1 MTSEVQKEKVSKEP
15 SWLSGLLDMP
25 WLALVINIARLGI
38 RVLRGLSSEGV
49 YEVLEYETT
58 LELRD
63 TKGRMATFKKH
74 ERVRYLQD
82 HVIAYQDQGWG
93 DGKILVNYRCTPGIP
108 VDRYRSGYK
117 TFVLISLRD
126 VKNRGEVDE
135 FNINWNIRN
144 GFLQRRGFWATEVC
158 HPTRW
163 IKVQVIFPKS
173 RPPLRTWV
181 LERNL
186 QRTLVLGENSRKQL
200 PDGRWLV
207 AWERSQ
213 PRLYEHYILNWEW

>member
-63 TKGRMATFKKH
+63 TKGKIATFKKH

-82 HVIAYQDQGWG
+82 HIIAYQDQGWG
-93 DGKILVNYRCTPGIP
+93 DGKILGNYQCTPGVP
-108 VDRYRSGYK
+108 VDRYRYNWWSIPDLD
-117 TFVLISLRD
+117 FQHAIQV
-126 VKNRGEVDE
+126 EVDVTKRRSSKMNNFYDHPLWTGQQVTPPSSTHLQPYATPE
-135 FNINWNIRN
+135 LHYGKYGHSGRFNPHIWEYNR
-144 GFLQRRGFWATEVC
+144 
-158 HPTRW
+158 
-163 IKVQVIFPKS
+163 
-173 RPPLRTWV
+173 V
-181 LERNL
+181 L
-186 QRTLVLGENSRKQL
+186 TAIYK
-200 PDGRWLV
+200 
-207 AWERSQ
+207 AWK
-213 PRLYEHYILNWEW
+213 